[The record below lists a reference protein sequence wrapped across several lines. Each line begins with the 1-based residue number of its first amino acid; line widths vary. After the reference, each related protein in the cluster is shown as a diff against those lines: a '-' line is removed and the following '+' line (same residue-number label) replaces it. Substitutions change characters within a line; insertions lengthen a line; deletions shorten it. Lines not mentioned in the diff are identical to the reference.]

1 MIDIDHFKS
10 CNDTHGHP
18 FGDFVL
24 QELGR
29 LLQEGLRPSD
39 KAFRYGG
46 EEFSIILSETT
57 APEARVALDRL
68 MANIRKHNFSS
79 DGSNATL
86 TVSVGVA
93 LCPDQADEASA
104 LISLADKT
112 LYLAKEAGRDRVVF
126 SG

>member
-68 MANIRKHNFSS
+68 MANIRNTIS
-79 DGSNATL
+79 AQM
-86 TVSVGVA
+86 GVT
-93 LCPDQADEASA
+93 PP
-104 LISLADKT
+104 
-112 LYLAKEAGRDRVVF
+112 
-126 SG
+126 